1 MIWNDM
7 GPGRLAMVVTSVSVF
22 LCMFFM
28 TAGYVEQVFSGK
40 FILKTYEEISGFVK
54 KRIPGQGW
62 YQGMDAWL
70 TGNGACFHYGRRM
83 QPIWFV
89 TLCILCGLAGLVIM
103 SGISMGYGIL
113 AGIFLG
119 MLPGWLLV
127 YLNEQDNRRMLPE
140 IKMIYHALELQ
151 LQAGVYVTDALA
163 ECYGSVRMP
172 RLSRALLE
180 LAGDIIMKA
189 DIYQAL
195 DRFQGKFRNRY
206 IDTLCITII
215 QALESGQAVELLRDI
230 SEQIKDMEKTLLER
244 QRSTLDR
251 SITFYQ
257 LGILAAVL
265 GIALYAAI
273 TGMLAS
279 SVLFV

>member
-1 MIWNDM
+1 MIWNEM
-7 GPGRLAMVVTSVSVF
+7 GPERLAMVVTSVSVF

-40 FILKTYEEISGFVK
+40 YILKTYEEISGFVK

-62 YQGMDAWL
+62 YQRMDAWL

-89 TLCILCGLAGLVIM
+89 TLCILCGLAGLAIM

-113 AGIFLG
+113 TGIFLG

-180 LAGDIIMKA
+180 LAGDIIVKA
-189 DIYQAL
+189 DIYQAM
-195 DRFQGKFRNRY
+195 DRFQGKFKNRY

-279 SVLFV
+279 SVLFA

>member
-40 FILKTYEEISGFVK
+40 IILKTYEEISGFVK